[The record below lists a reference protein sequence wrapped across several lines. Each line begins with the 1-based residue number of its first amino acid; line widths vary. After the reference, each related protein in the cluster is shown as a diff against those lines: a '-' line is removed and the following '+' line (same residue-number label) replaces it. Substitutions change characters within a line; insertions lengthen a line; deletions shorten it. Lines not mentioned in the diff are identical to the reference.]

1 MSDEMKPVEDLEE
14 RLHRRRIEYDAMSVN
29 ETATQQAV
37 QAGIRKATR
46 QRKSRLRWMMSSVS
60 AAAIILIFTG
70 CIRVSPAFASFVE
83 QLPGMDGIVSLI
95 RQDKGLMMAIDQSLL
110 QKVGITD
117 EHNGT
122 SVTIEGI
129 ITDES
134 RMVIFYTMKGIQSPD
149 NHMYDIKLL
158 NKNDEDLPVVFSYG
172 YTNPT
177 SDEDFH
183 ENMINVSFTE
193 SRPPQELT
201 VVFKEHKE
209 TDANEWRI
217 TFPVDHSLT
226 KGMKRVI
233 PVNQTL
239 VVDGQQI
246 NVNQATLYPTRL
258 VLDITYDPKNTKKI
272 FGIDDLQLV
281 DEQGRIWTTNEA
293 SLPENGMSVFFESM
307 YFSTPK
313 KLTLHASG
321 IRAVDKDKL
330 HLQID
335 PTSGEIEG
343 GPENLKFLKKEIK
356 GKDMILHFSVTNS
369 ENANSGLSF
378 TDIKDSEGKAFE
390 VSQLGWSPSVTEA
403 YVTIKNGASAQGA
416 LDMELFSY
424 PVLSPSPFSVDIPV
438 NP

>member
-1 MSDEMKPVEDLEE
+1 MSDEIKPIEDLEQ
-14 RLHRRRIEYDAMSVN
+14 RLHRRKLEYDALSIP
-29 ETATQQAV
+29 EAATQQAV

-83 QLPGMDGIVSLI
+83 QLPGMDSIVSLI

-122 SVTIEGI
+122 SVTIEGV

-134 RMVIFYTMKGIQSPD
+134 RMVIFYTMKGIQNPK
-149 NHMYDIKLL
+149 NLMYDIKLL
-158 NKNDEDLPVVFSYG
+158 DKDGKDLPVGFSYG

-183 ENMINVSFTE
+183 ENMINVSFID
-193 SRPPQELT
+193 SLPPQELT
-201 VVFKEHKE
+201 VVFKERKE
-209 TDANEWRI
+209 ADANEWRI

-226 KGMKRVI
+226 QGMKRVI
-233 PVNQTL
+233 PVNETL

-258 VLDITYDPKNTKKI
+258 VLDMTYDPKNTKKI

-281 DEQGRIWTTNEA
+281 DEQGRVWTTKEA
-293 SLPENGMSVFFESM
+293 SLPEDGMSAFFESM
-307 YFSTPK
+307 YFSIPK

-330 HLQID
+330 HIQID
-335 PTSGEIEG
+335 PTSGKIEG
-343 GPENLKFLKKEIK
+343 GPQNLKFLKKEIK
-356 GKDMILHFSVTNS
+356 GKDMILHFNITDS

-378 TDIKDSEGKAFE
+378 TNIKDRKGKSLE
-390 VSQLGWSPSVTEA
+390 VSQLGWSPSVAEA
-403 YVTIKNGASAQGA
+403 SVTIKNGASAQGA

-424 PVLSPSPFSVDIPV
+424 PVLSQSPFSVDIPV

>member
-1 MSDEMKPVEDLEE
+1 MSDEMKPVEGLEQ
-14 RLHRRRIEYDAMSVN
+14 RLHRRRLEYDAMTIP
-29 ETATQQAV
+29 EPDTQQAV
-37 QAGIRKATR
+37 QAGIRKATS

-60 AAAIILIFTG
+60 AAAIVLIFTG

-117 EHNGT
+117 EHDGT
-122 SVTIEGI
+122 SVTIEGV

-134 RMVIFYTMKGIQSPD
+134 RMVIFYTMKGIQNPK
-149 NHMYDIKLL
+149 NLMYDIKLL
-158 NKNDEDLPVVFSYG
+158 DKNGEDLPVGFSYS
-172 YTNPT
+172 YPNPT
-177 SDEDFH
+177 SDEDIY

-193 SRPPQELT
+193 SSPPQDLT
-201 VVFKEHKE
+201 VVFKEQKE

-217 TFPVDHSLT
+217 TFPVDQSLT

-258 VLDITYDPKNTKKI
+258 VLDMTYDPKNTQKI

-330 HLQID
+330 HLQIE
-335 PTSGEIEG
+335 PESGEIEG

-356 GKDMILHFSVTNS
+356 GKDMILHFNITDA

-378 TDIKDSEGKAFE
+378 TNIKDRKGKSFE
-390 VSQLGWSPSVTEA
+390 VSELGWHSSEA
-403 YVTIKNGASAQGA
+403 EASVTIKNGASAQGA

>member
-1 MSDEMKPVEDLEE
+1 MSDEMKPVEGLEQ
-14 RLHRRRIEYDAMSVN
+14 RLHRRRLEYDAMTIP
-29 ETATQQAV
+29 EPDTQQAV
-37 QAGIRKATR
+37 QAGIRKATS

-117 EHNGT
+117 EHDGT
-122 SVTIEGI
+122 SVTIEGV

-134 RMVIFYTMKGIQSPD
+134 RMVIFYTMKGIQNPK
-149 NHMYDIKLL
+149 NLMYDIKLL
-158 NKNDEDLPVVFSYG
+158 DKNGEDLPVGFSYS
-172 YTNPT
+172 YPNPT
-177 SDEDFH
+177 SDEDIY

-193 SRPPQELT
+193 SSPPQDLT
-201 VVFKEHKE
+201 VVFKEQKE

-217 TFPVDHSLT
+217 TFPVDQSLT

-246 NVNQATLYPTRL
+246 YVNQATLYPTRL
-258 VLDITYDPKNTKKI
+258 VLDMTYDPKNTQKI

-335 PTSGEIEG
+335 SESGEIEG

-356 GKDMILHFSVTNS
+356 GKDMILHFNITDA

-378 TDIKDSEGKAFE
+378 TNIKDRKGKSFE
-390 VSQLGWSPSVTEA
+390 VSQLGWSPSIAEA
-403 YVTIKNGASAQGA
+403 SVTIKNGASAQGA